1 MGFVLSSRV
10 HFVDTD
16 ASGRI
21 HYTAMLKH
29 FEYAE
34 QEFFR
39 SLGLRYAE
47 PHALGY
53 GFPRVHVE
61 CDYTAFVAYDDL
73 LTIAVVVERIGRTS
87 FTLAFDA
94 TVEGRQ
100 VAHGKIVIVC
110 VDVASRQS
118 RPFPTDFLALLNQG
132 KAASN

>member
-1 MGFVLSSRV
+1 MPFVWNSRV

-39 SLGLRYAE
+39 SLGFQYGERHE
-47 PHALGY
+47 RGF

-61 CDYTAFVAYDDL
+61 CDYTAFVAYDDPL
-73 LTIAVVVERIGRTS
+73 AIAVTVARIGRTS
-87 FTLAFDA
+87 FTLAFQA
-94 TVEGRQ
+94 TVETRP
-100 VAHGKIVIVC
+100 VAQGKIVIVC
-110 VDVASRQS
+110 VDIATRRS
-118 RPFPTDFLALLNQG
+118 RPFPEDFLRLLT
-132 KAASN
+132 AASAQS